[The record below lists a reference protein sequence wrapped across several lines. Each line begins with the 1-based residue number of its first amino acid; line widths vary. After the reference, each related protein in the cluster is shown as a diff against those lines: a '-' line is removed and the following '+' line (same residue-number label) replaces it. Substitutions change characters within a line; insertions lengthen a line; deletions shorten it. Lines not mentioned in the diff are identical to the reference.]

1 MSRLFRCH
9 IYSSAPQRVCIQT
22 NRGAKCYAKL
32 ISFISVTNKCAP
44 KTGFRN
50 ITAKKSLASS
60 SLIKHPATHTPAITP
75 QQRSAGIKPMYR
87 RGRCRTE
94 QARAAVPVRLVSDQS
109 KSDARKRCRNRS
121 ITCVAGMDGR
131 GGHEA

>member
-1 MSRLFRCH
+1 MSRLFRSRLQSH

-75 QQRSAGIKPMYR
+75 QQRSAGIKPSI
-87 RGRCRTE
+87 
-94 QARAAVPVRLVSDQS
+94 AAD
-109 KSDARKRCRNRS
+109 
-121 ITCVAGMDGR
+121 VAGRNKQEQLCLCGWSPIRAKAMHANDAETDR
-131 GGHEA
+131 